1 MSDSR
6 FRPLVLALLPI
17 AAAPAFGATCES
29 LAKLALPATTIAAQS
44 VAAGSL
50 ALPEGPPIANL
61 PALCRVTG
69 SLKPSADSD
78 IQFEVWLPVSGWN
91 GKFKGIGNGGFAG
104 SMGLRSLGRAVSAGY
119 AAAATDTGHRADD
132 IDATWALGH
141 PEKVIDF
148 GYRAIHEM
156 TVTGKAIAAAFYG
169 RPPQHAYFHAC
180 SNGGRQALMEAQR
193 FPTDYDGI
201 VAGAPA
207 NHWTH
212 LLAQAAWDLQATTAD
227 PAAYIPASKLPAI
240 EAATLAQCDAAD
252 GVRDGVVD
260 DPRACAFRPATLLC
274 QSTAADSCL
283 TAPQVAALE
292 KLYAGPRTASGQ
304 VHPGHVPG
312 GALGPESWALWV
324 TGPAAGKSLIATFG
338 TQFFRNMVFEDA
350 TWDPRTFQ
358 LERDT
363 QKADDKLSRVL
374 NATDPDLSAFRR
386 QGGKL
391 IVYHGWSDPAISLSP
406 QRDRVLRE
414 REGEDGREAGG
425 RGRPALHVAGR
436 AALRGWPRPRRL
448 LRRGGAPQRP
458 VARRRGRGRALGRGG
473 CRARADHR
481 RPLQDGRS
489 GERRGAH
496 AAPVPLPAS
505 GALHRYGQHRRRGQL
520 RLPRCLRVS
529 GRAALIGG
537 AARLSSAMRLRTFG
551 RLGWRVSEVGYGMW
565 GMAGWTGSD
574 DAESAAALDRAVDLG
589 CNFFD
594 TAFAYGD
601 GKSERLLRDALA
613 RHPERRLYAA
623 TKVPPKNR
631 SWPARA
637 ETPVADAFPYDYVVA
652 MTQESRRNLGVERI
666 DLQQLHV
673 WSDAWVGDDGWKR
686 AVEHLKRDGV
696 IEGFG
701 ISVNRWQPAN
711 VLAALETGLV
721 DSVQVVYN
729 VFDQAP
735 EDALFPACAR
745 LGVAVIARVPFD
757 EGSLTGAMT
766 VDDRWPEG
774 DFRNVYFTPDK
785 LRATLARVERLRPL
799 VPAGG
804 SLPDL
809 ALRFILHHPAVST
822 TIPGMRRLRH
832 VEANLAAGEAAPLAP
847 ETIAALRAHRWDR
860 DAPLP

>member
-391 IVYHGWSDPAISLSP
+391 IVYHGWSDPAISPLNAIAYYESVKAKMGAKP
-406 QRDRVLRE
+406 ADEVVRLFMLPGVQHC
-414 REGEDGREAGG
+414 AGG
-425 RGRPALHVAGR
+425 PGPAGFYGE
-436 AALRGWPRPRRL
+436 AALRNDPSHDVAAAVERWVEEGV
-448 LRRGGAPQRP
+448 APEQIIA
-458 VARRRGRGRALGRGG
+458 ARYKT
-473 CRARADHR
+473 D
-481 RPLQDGRS
+481 D
-489 GERRGAH
+489 
-496 AAPVPLPAS
+496 PAS
-505 GALHRYGQHRRRGQL
+505 GVVRTRPLCPYPQVARYTG
-520 RLPRCLRVS
+520 
-529 GRAALIGG
+529 
-537 AARLSSAMRLRTFG
+537 
-551 RLGWRVSEVGYGMW
+551 
-565 GMAGWTGSD
+565 TGSTD
-574 DAESAAALDRAVDLG
+574 DAAS
-589 CNFFD
+589 
-594 TAFAYGD
+594 FAC
-601 GKSERLLRDALA
+601 RDASA
-613 RHPERRLYAA
+613 
-623 TKVPPKNR
+623 
-631 SWPARA
+631 S
-637 ETPVADAFPYDYVVA
+637 
-652 MTQESRRNLGVERI
+652 
-666 DLQQLHV
+666 
-673 WSDAWVGDDGWKR
+673 
-686 AVEHLKRDGV
+686 
-696 IEGFG
+696 
-701 ISVNRWQPAN
+701 
-711 VLAALETGLV
+711 
-721 DSVQVVYN
+721 
-729 VFDQAP
+729 
-735 EDALFPACAR
+735 
-745 LGVAVIARVPFD
+745 
-757 EGSLTGAMT
+757 
-766 VDDRWPEG
+766 
-774 DFRNVYFTPDK
+774 
-785 LRATLARVERLRPL
+785 
-799 VPAGG
+799 
-804 SLPDL
+804 
-809 ALRFILHHPAVST
+809 PAV
-822 TIPGMRRLRH
+822 PR
-832 VEANLAAGEAAPLAP
+832 
-847 ETIAALRAHRWDR
+847 
-860 DAPLP
+860 